1 MGWRKDYASATKLV
15 HEIRSDEMNVPIT
28 YDKDDIN
35 QAIKHTREDVV
46 LISSL
51 QLSLLKQLHNIRYL
65 LIAILVILVIGLGI
79 L

>member
-1 MGWRKDYASATKLV
+1 MGWRKDHASATNLV

-51 QLSLLKQLHNIRYL
+51 QMSLLKQLHAIRYL
-65 LIAILVILVIGLGI
+65 LIAILVVLVVGLGI

>member
-1 MGWRKDYASATKLV
+1 MGWRKDHASATNLV
-15 HEIRSDEMNVPIT
+15 HEIRSDEAMPSVT
-28 YDKDDIN
+28 YDEHDIN

-51 QLSLLKQLHNIRYL
+51 QLSLLKQLHAIRYL
-65 LIAILVILVIGLGI
+65 LIAILVVLVIGLCI

>member
-1 MGWRKDYASATKLV
+1 MGWRKDHASATKLV
-15 HEIRSDEMNVPIT
+15 HEIRDDEAMPMVS
-28 YDKDDIN
+28 YDEDDIN

-51 QLSLLKQLHNIRYL
+51 QLSLLKQLHAIRYL
-65 LIAILVILVIGLGI
+65 LIAILVVLVIGLGI